1 MSRLKSTSSS
11 KSEREMV
18 NNVQLVLAIASVER
32 SERSNTD
39 ISPKQA
45 PFFRIARASS
55 PDPGMVREMR
65 TSPSEIMKSRLP
77 GSPSLKTCWPTANFC
92 SRHTSDTRASSPS
105 SRSWKIA
112 ACLSKLRFTGRRY
125 GAPEGG
131 ASETVGD
138 AGGSPDRAS
147 ASSGRRVSVRA
158 PAGVAAR
165 LGDRGGRAV
174 RHLGLRPGGRPGAR
188 NANAGEG
195 DVMRQVWLAMLLVAG
210 GITPLTAQEFH
221 PPPVRP
227 SGGRGTHIGLFGF
240 GVRGGIELAGSTQM
254 VFGVTLD
261 AGNLV
266 SPRLRI
272 RPSGEI
278 GFFNGR
284 NSYVGSLEAL
294 YRFTG
299 DEQTATPYVGAGFSL
314 VGHQACGA
322 DPDCPD
328 LWANVVVG
336 FELHYRS
343 TFNWL
348 LEYHGMGGFRH
359 NRLYVGL
366 TTRRGN

>member
-1 MSRLKSTSSS
+1 
-11 KSEREMV
+11 
-18 NNVQLVLAIASVER
+18 
-32 SERSNTD
+32 
-39 ISPKQA
+39 
-45 PFFRIARASS
+45 
-55 PDPGMVREMR
+55 
-65 TSPSEIMKSRLP
+65 
-77 GSPSLKTCWPTANFC
+77 
-92 SRHTSDTRASSPS
+92 
-105 SRSWKIA
+105 
-112 ACLSKLRFTGRRY
+112 
-125 GAPEGG
+125 
-131 ASETVGD
+131 
-138 AGGSPDRAS
+138 
-147 ASSGRRVSVRA
+147 
-158 PAGVAAR
+158 
-165 LGDRGGRAV
+165 
-174 RHLGLRPGGRPGAR
+174 
-188 NANAGEG
+188 
-195 DVMRQVWLAMLLVAG
+195 MRQVWLAMLLVAS
-210 GITPLTAQEFH
+210 GITPLAAQEFH
-221 PPPVRP
+221 PPAVRP
-227 SGGRGTHIGLFGF
+227 SGGGGTDIGLFGF
-240 GVRGGIELAGSTQM
+240 GVRGGIDLAGSTQM

-266 SPRLRI
+266 SPRFRI

-314 VGHQACGA
+314 VGHQSCGT

>member
-1 MSRLKSTSSS
+1 MAHR
-11 KSEREMV
+11 REGQV
-18 NNVQLVLAIASVER
+18 KPWV
-32 SERSNTD
+32 T
-39 ISPKQA
+39 
-45 PFFRIARASS
+45 RA
-55 PDPGMVREMR
+55 DLL
-65 TSPSEIMKSRLP
+65 TALRLP
-77 GSPSLKTCWPTANFC
+77 L
-92 SRHTSDTRASSPS
+92 
-105 SRSWKIA
+105 A
-112 ACLSKLRFTGRRY
+112 AAFPFVHQPEWQLALVGAAADPAAGPRRWQGGHGAAAAHVGGVHRPLSA
-125 GAPEGG
+125 GA
-131 ASETVGD
+131 
-138 AGGSPDRAS
+138 
-147 ASSGRRVSVRA
+147 
-158 PAGVAAR
+158 AAR
-165 LGDRGGRAV
+165 LGDRGGRAI

-195 DVMRQVWLAMLLVAG
+195 DVMRQVWLAMLFVAG
-210 GITPLTAQEFH
+210 GITPLAAQEFH

-227 SGGRGTHIGLFGF
+227 AGGGGTHIGLFGF
-240 GVRGGIELAGSTQM
+240 GVRGGIDLAGSTQM

-266 SPRLRI
+266 SPRFRI

-314 VGHQACGA
+314 AGHQSCGT

-343 TFNWL
+343 RSTGCSN
-348 LEYHGMGGFRH
+348 
-359 NRLYVGL
+359 
-366 TTRRGN
+366 TTGWVASATTDCTWD

>member
-1 MSRLKSTSSS
+1 
-11 KSEREMV
+11 
-18 NNVQLVLAIASVER
+18 
-32 SERSNTD
+32 
-39 ISPKQA
+39 
-45 PFFRIARASS
+45 
-55 PDPGMVREMR
+55 
-65 TSPSEIMKSRLP
+65 
-77 GSPSLKTCWPTANFC
+77 
-92 SRHTSDTRASSPS
+92 
-105 SRSWKIA
+105 
-112 ACLSKLRFTGRRY
+112 
-125 GAPEGG
+125 
-131 ASETVGD
+131 
-138 AGGSPDRAS
+138 
-147 ASSGRRVSVRA
+147 
-158 PAGVAAR
+158 
-165 LGDRGGRAV
+165 
-174 RHLGLRPGGRPGAR
+174 
-188 NANAGEG
+188 
-195 DVMRQVWLAMLLVAG
+195 MRQVCLAMLLVAG
-210 GITPLTAQEFH
+210 GITPLAAQEFH

-240 GVRGGIELAGSTQM
+240 GVRGGIDLAGGTQM

-266 SPRLRI
+266 SPRFRI

-314 VGHQACGA
+314 VGHQSCGA

-328 LWANVVVG
+328 LWANLVVG